1 MEGGLGDYH
10 HRRRRL
16 CHYCNHLHHHVYP
29 PQYDWEDGHKMVIM
43 LIMICFAKGL
53 SLSLSLLMVDKIA
66 SKKVTLSQKVDQSN
80 SIREFV
86 SIHMLFFNSRELH

>member
-10 HRRRRL
+10 HRR
-16 CHYCNHLHHHVYP
+16 HYCEHLHHHVYP
-29 PQYDWEDGHKMVIM
+29 PQYDWEDGHKMGIM
-43 LIMICFAKGL
+43 LIIICFAKGL
-53 SLSLSLLMVDKIA
+53 SLSSLMVDKIA

-86 SIHMLFFNSRELH
+86 SIHVLFFNCRELH